1 MAANE
6 RVCPSCRLTVLS
18 RYNTDPVC
26 APCLQTTRTADTG
39 APTWVWDSAPI
50 REALARGDLGAF
62 LALLRAGADL
72 SQLDLAALVEGWSQS
87 TVSLVERGKR
97 DTLYDIRELLRVTGA
112 LGVPREALLP
122 LLLGEPYS
130 TPDGKGDVE
139 PEGEVDMDRR
149 SFTRLTAA
157 AVVGTAL
164 PATRIPSRVE
174 PAHVRYIRGCLDR
187 LRRQDRDLG
196 GGVIVRQ
203 AARQYA
209 WARRML
215 DESDYTDAVG
225 RELLNVT
232 AELAITTG
240 WFAYD
245 GGQQHIARQMYGEA
259 NLLAG
264 SVGVGELTT
273 HVFVNLAM
281 QSTYLA
287 RAGGSSSGLAR
298 EGLRFATRAA
308 EVARHEPSPR
318 LHALVSLRQ
327 AAAYAQLGDE
337 TAFKTSIDNAHREL
351 DRGDHPA
358 DQAWTA
364 FVTRA
369 EIDGHDADG
378 WLRLEQTGRA
388 VSRYDDVLGAR
399 LPPRNAAYYRAR
411 LAGALLE
418 DGDRAEAIAQG
429 LSILPDLGDRLASVR
444 TLIELRPVRTAAQQ
458 ASAEE
463 FVALFDSAAHALS
476 VAP

>member
-1 MAANE
+1 MAAAG

-18 RYNTDPVC
+18 RYNADPVC
-26 APCLQTTRTADTG
+26 ASCLQATRAAETRV
-39 APTWVWDSAPI
+39 PVWVWDSAPI

-62 LALLRAGADL
+62 LTLLRTGADL

-97 DTLYDIRELLRVTGA
+97 DTLYDVRELLRVADA

-122 LLLGEPYS
+122 LLLGERD
-130 TPDGKGDVE
+130 TPLDGKEDVE
-139 PEGEVDMDRR
+139 PAGEVDMDRR
-149 SFTRLTAA
+149 SFTRMTAVA
-157 AVVGTAL
+157 ALGTAL
-164 PATRIPSRVE
+164 SPTRIPNRVG
-174 PAHVRYIRGCLDR
+174 PAHVRYMRCCLDE

-196 GGVIVRQ
+196 GGAIVRQ

-215 DESDYTDAVG
+215 DEGDYTDAVG
-225 RELLNVT
+225 RELLTVT
-232 AELAITTG
+232 TELAITTG

-264 SVGVGELTT
+264 SVGAGELTA

-287 RAGGSSSGLAR
+287 RAGASSRGVAR

-308 EVARHEPSPR
+308 EAARHEPSPR
-318 LHALVSLRQ
+318 LHALISLRQ

-337 TAFKTSIDNAHREL
+337 TAFKTSIESAHREL
-351 DRGDHPA
+351 DRGDHLA
-358 DQAWTA
+358 DPAWTT

-369 EIDGHDADG
+369 EVDGHDADG
-378 WLRLEQTGRA
+378 WLRLKQASRA
-388 VSRYDDVLGAR
+388 VSRYDDVLGAH

-418 DGDRAEAIAQG
+418 DGDPSEAIAQG
-429 LSILPDLGDRLASVR
+429 LSVLPDLGDRLTSAR
-444 TLIELRPVRTAAQQ
+444 TLIELRPVRAAAHQ

-463 FVALFDSAAHALS
+463 LVALFDSAAHALS